1 MEKLS
6 PEMTSYFERLVED
19 LEAPGERLATP
30 RAEARL
36 IENQHSRVT
45 VRGFTLDQD
54 EPESYMG
61 TGKGPTPTD
70 FFISSV
76 ALCENVVIARYA
88 ALSGVSIESLETAAS
103 GVWDLKGLYGIAGA
117 DPSFRSILVET
128 KISSRS
134 PSSEVAKVVRLT
146 HSRCPIHAT
155 LSKATELRFRL
166 EVNGTP
172 VPL

>member
-6 PEMTSYFERLVED
+6 PQMRPYFVSLVED
-19 LEAPGERLATP
+19 LEKPGERLATP
-30 RAEARL
+30 RAEATL

-54 EPESYMG
+54 EPKSYMG

-88 ALSGVSIESLETAAS
+88 ALSGVSIESLETVAS
-103 GVWDLKGLYGIAGA
+103 GVWDLKGLYGVAGA

-128 KISSRS
+128 RIRSSS
-134 PSSEVAKVVRLT
+134 PSADVAKVVRLT

-155 LSKATELRFRL
+155 LGKATDLKFRL
-166 EVNGTP
+166 EVNGAQ